1 MHPILLLGPL
11 LAPHPGGLG
20 FFGPTDAQVPAIW
33 WNAAALGELSGTHL
47 HLSGS
52 PLFFSEQMTR
62 SGMSTVNASD
72 LQPDVFFG
80 ATTDFTTEHI
90 RVGFGYHVPFRDSGT
105 LPDNSPLRYQRI
117 STDIQ
122 NQFFSPAAAFHIN
135 STISFGIGMN
145 IIWSHAHLR
154 LARFRPLD
162 CGSGIGTIDCPGLA
176 MAGSLE
182 NPAYDET
189 LDIDGSA
196 LSVGAQ
202 AGFLWNILGRVTLG
216 GAFISRAAGIG
227 RSTIPAD
234 RYGATDGNNNPVRN
248 VSITIPR
255 AGRTTPPA
263 FGTCL
268 PNDPTHACVYGFGE
282 LDYALPDLVHFG
294 ARWLVT
300 DRLEAAATFRYAN
313 WGQRTHDMR
322 IHMTSNDLRAAQEP
336 ELIVL
341 YRGYSDDYGVSVRG
355 AYCARPIP
363 AAGERCPLRLGLMAG
378 IDTGMY
384 NQQAVQADAL
394 DGPTIELGVLFEW
407 QLNRHFRL
415 MGGGSWS
422 GMVTRQVTNSV
433 YDANTAL
440 ACADSGGDAGVCAR
454 VNAGQGI
461 PSANGTYALQSYTAS
476 LALAVDFWGR

>member
-1 MHPILLLGPL
+1 MLHAILFLGPW

-33 WNAAALGELSGTHL
+33 WNAAALGELGGTHL

-52 PLFFSEQMTR
+52 PLLESEQMTR
-62 SGMSTVNASD
+62 SGMSTVSASD
-72 LQPDVFFG
+72 LQPDLFFG

-135 STISFGIGMN
+135 NTISFGIGMN

-162 CGSGIGTIDCPGLA
+162 CGSGVGSTDCPGLA
-176 MAGSLE
+176 STGGLE
-182 NPAYDET
+182 DPTFDER

-234 RYGATDGNNNPVRN
+234 RYNDVPPNVHITQLRNGNDIGA
-248 VSITIPR
+248 
-255 AGRTTPPA
+255 
-263 FGTCL
+263 
-268 PNDPTHACVYGFGE
+268 YGE

-313 WGQRTHDMR
+313 WGQRSHDMR
-322 IHMTSNDLRAAQEP
+322 IRMTSSDLRAAQEP

-341 YRGYSDDYGVSVRG
+341 YRGYSDDYGLSVRG
-355 AYCARPIP
+355 AYCARPAP

-407 QLNRHFRL
+407 QLGHHFRL

-433 YDANTAL
+433 YDAAPAL

-461 PSANGTYALQSYTAS
+461 PTANGTYALQSYTAS
-476 LALAVDFWGR
+476 LALAIDFWGR